1 MIQEQA
7 NHVLS
12 LCVQDIKG
20 LKHQHQ
26 NHHIYEITIN
36 ISNINTF
43 KGDLEILST
52 SIIKID
58 EDDPH
63 S

>member
-7 NHVLS
+7 NDVLS

-20 LKHQHQ
+20 LKHHYHQ
-26 NHHIYEITIN
+26 GIKII
-36 ISNINTF
+36 IINTSIE
-43 KGDLEILST
+43 DLDLLSI

-58 EDDPH
+58 EDYPH